1 MKQKNSLEFCQVTK
15 GHVDCGQQN
24 QDAEQGQ
31 AMWHGKKLSLPSML
45 PQSLFPLFLP
55 SCPPSFYLPLHPTT
69 LPSISTHL
77 SLHPHI
83 LSFIPLSLH
92 HPSFHPSILPP
103 PSIPLSIPPFI
114 PASLFPPLSPSFY
127 PTLLLHPSFPPSL
140 PPSRSLSLLGPFQTS
155 SLIQKGFLCARPIRG
170 IKEQLKLINYLP
182 QIIFQSNH
190 FSGAKSLS
198 LHFPVMGGQGMGT
211 HRLPPLLVCTTIREP
226 QSSTVLP
233 CPHCMSHKR
242 HLFFPLLA

>member
-1 MKQKNSLEFCQVTK
+1 MARPFPPCF
-15 GHVDCGQQN
+15 
-24 QDAEQGQ
+24 
-31 AMWHGKKLSLPSML
+31 
-45 PQSLFPLFLP
+45 LFPLFLP
-55 SCPPSFYLPLHPTT
+55 SRPPSFYLPLHPTT

-77 SLHPHI
+77 SLLPHI

-114 PASLFPPLSPSFY
+114 PVSLFPPLSPSFY

-190 FSGAKSLS
+190 FSGAKSL
-198 LHFPVMGGQGMGT
+198 GGQGMGT
-211 HRLPPLLVCTTIREP
+211 HRLPPLLVCTTIGEP

-233 CPHCMSHKR
+233 CLHCMSHKR